1 MGSETG
7 KSSRNAER
15 QANTA
20 ELMSNIMAPGAG
32 EISKRREKE
41 LQDAANKGR
50 GVQFEPGS
58 RPFVGG
64 ENFFQIDP
72 ATGEKKRIMRTG
84 ATAAD
89 YTGTIRANQPT
100 TGEFFGDITRGLF
113 GGQADTPQF
122 NLPVKPPTSTTPQAN
137 ALVPSLVGS
146 GNVNFA
152 NMAPAP
158 QRTQGLIPNV
168 INTGGIMGILMNTGK
183 DLLGKGKDMFGPA
196 IPDPTPT
203 GNIFDLF
210 RGTGNQPVGSVVPEA
225 SVMPQEAVGIE
236 SIPDATDAPAFKDLT
251 PQDILK
257 QPLESINDVIQGI
270 QQGELML
277 DIIGSPG
284 SNTQEILSS
293 PAVTN
298 AIDLSRRFPGIFD
311 QIRNQQI

>member
-1 MGSETG
+1 
-7 KSSRNAER
+7 
-15 QANTA
+15 
-20 ELMSNIMAPGAG
+20 MSNIMAPGAG
-32 EISKRREKE
+32 EISKRREAE
-41 LQDAANKGR
+41 LQAAANFGR

-64 ENFFQIDP
+64 ENVFQIDP

-113 GGQADTPQF
+113 GGQADAPQF
-122 NLPVKPPTSTTPQAN
+122 NLPVKRPASTTQAPN

-146 GNVNFA
+146 GDVNFA

-168 INTGGIMGILMNTGK
+168 INTGGIMGLLMNTGK
-183 DLLGKGKDMFGPA
+183 DLLGKGKNMFGPAISDPVPTGSLSNLFGPA
-196 IPDPTPT
+196 IPDPVPT

-210 RGTGNQPVGSVVPEA
+210 RGTGNQQAGSVVPEA

-236 SIPDATDAPAFKDLT
+236 SIADATDSPAFKDLT

-257 QPLESINDVIQGI
+257 QPLESINDIVKTF
-270 QQGELML
+270 QQSQLLEDLAVDAPLSENLML
-277 DIIGSPG
+277 TGG
-284 SNTQEILSS
+284 
-293 PAVTN
+293 PAYQK
-298 AIDLSRRFPGIFD
+298 AIDLYRKYPEVYN
-311 QIRNQQI
+311 QVVNQQI

>member
-1 MGSETG
+1 
-7 KSSRNAER
+7 
-15 QANTA
+15 
-20 ELMSNIMAPGAG
+20 MAPGAG

-64 ENFFQIDP
+64 ENVFQIDP

-196 IPDPTPT
+196 IPAPVPTGSLSNLFGPAIPDPTPT

-210 RGTGNQPVGSVVPEA
+210 RGTGNQTVGSVVPEA

-311 QIRNQQI
+311 QVRNQQI

>member
-7 KSSRNAER
+7 NSSRNAER

-32 EISKRREKE
+32 EISKKREKE

-64 ENFFQIDP
+64 ENVFQIDP

-113 GGQADTPQF
+113 GGQADAPQF
-122 NLPVKPPTSTTPQAN
+122 NLPVKRPASTTPQAN

-146 GNVNFA
+146 GDVNFA

-168 INTGGIMGILMNTGK
+168 INTGGIMGLLMNTGK

-196 IPDPTPT
+196 IPDPVPT

-236 SIPDATDAPAFKDLT
+236 SIADATDSPAFKDLT

-298 AIDLSRRFPGIFD
+298 AIDLSRRFPGIFE
-311 QIRNQQI
+311 QIRTQQI

>member
-1 MGSETG
+1 
-7 KSSRNAER
+7 
-15 QANTA
+15 
-20 ELMSNIMAPGAG
+20 MAPGAG
-32 EISKRREKE
+32 EISKKREKE

-64 ENFFQIDP
+64 ENVFQIDP

-113 GGQADTPQF
+113 GGQADAPQF
-122 NLPVKPPTSTTPQAN
+122 NLPVKRPASTTPQAN

-146 GNVNFA
+146 GDVNFA

-168 INTGGIMGILMNTGK
+168 INTGGIMGLLMNTGK

-196 IPDPTPT
+196 IPDPVPT

-236 SIPDATDAPAFKDLT
+236 SIADATDSPAFKDLT

-298 AIDLSRRFPGIFD
+298 AIDLSRRFPGIFE
-311 QIRNQQI
+311 QIRTQQI

>member
-1 MGSETG
+1 
-7 KSSRNAER
+7 
-15 QANTA
+15 
-20 ELMSNIMAPGAG
+20 MSNIMAPGAG

-64 ENFFQIDP
+64 ENVFQIDP

-196 IPDPTPT
+196 IPAPVPTGSLSNLFGPAIPDPTPT

-210 RGTGNQPVGSVVPEA
+210 RGTGNQTVGSVVPEA

-311 QIRNQQI
+311 QVRNQQI